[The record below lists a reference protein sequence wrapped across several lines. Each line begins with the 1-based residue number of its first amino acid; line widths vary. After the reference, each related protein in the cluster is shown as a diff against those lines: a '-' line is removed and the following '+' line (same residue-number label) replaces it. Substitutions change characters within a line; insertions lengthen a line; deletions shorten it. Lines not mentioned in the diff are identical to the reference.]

1 MKRAVLI
8 GSSGNLGPVW
18 AEALKEMYIGP
29 WLFDI
34 DSVDVKE
41 EDQVKLLVDI
51 ICRKY
56 PAVIPD
62 ILICNQAIDN
72 PPGTDC
78 TFWSNMDDIIN
89 VNLLGTMRVCKH
101 FIPLMIENGGGLIVN
116 VGSIQGRIGADWRN
130 YPEGFEK
137 PVGYNCSKAA
147 LEQLTRS
154 ICVQYGR
161 HGIRAVTMAFGPFDN
176 GKFDPVFKEKI
187 TKNIPIGRLI
197 QKESLKATLRYV
209 IECPELTGQTVLV
222 DGGYCSW

>member
-1 MKRAVLI
+1 MTKKAVVV
-8 GSSGNLGPVW
+8 GSFGNLGPVW
-18 AEALKEMYIGP
+18 VETLQELGFFVKDFDAPNFDVSQEVKIANCAALSMAP
-29 WLFDI
+29 
-34 DSVDVKE
+34 DVI
-41 EDQVKLLVDI
+41 V
-51 ICRKY
+51 
-56 PAVIPD
+56 
-62 ILICNQAIDN
+62 CNQAIDN

-78 TFWSNMDDIIN
+78 NFWSNMDEIID

-137 PVGYNCSKAA
+137 PVGYNTSKAA

-161 HGIRAVTMAFGPFDN
+161 YGIRAVTMAFGPYDN
-176 GKFDPVFKEKI
+176 GKFYQVFKEKI
-187 TKNIPIGRLI
+187 LRNIPIGRLV

-222 DGGYCSW
+222 DGGYTAW

>member
-1 MKRAVLI
+1 MKKAVVV
-8 GSSGNLGPVW
+8 GSAGNLGPVW
-18 AEALKEMYIGP
+18 VETLQKLGI
-29 WLFDI
+29 DI
-34 DSVDVKE
+34 LWEIDLPLWDVRNNNLGHSIEQYSSVYGV
-41 EDQVKLLVDI
+41 
-51 ICRKY
+51 
-56 PAVIPD
+56 PD
-62 ILICNQAIDN
+62 ILLCNQAIDN

-78 TFWSNMDDIIN
+78 NFWSNMDEIIN

-161 HGIRAVTMAFGPFDN
+161 YGIRAVTMAFGPYDN

-187 TKNIPIGRLI
+187 LKNIPVGRLV

-222 DGGYCSW
+222 DGGYTVL